1 MKLNPLV
8 LICFNVLIPTSV
20 MFVSP
25 IRVNIISIALACFF
39 MILSFK
45 IVRLLTYLVFAA
57 FVWGL
62 IYIMAGI
69 EQLGW
74 ISMFFAV
81 MASFSPCFVM
91 AIALIKDYTTAEIL
105 SALESLRL
113 PKSIIIASTI
123 TLRYIPTFRTEF
135 SYIKESMRLRGF
147 SFSFLHPIRSFRF
160 FVVPQLF
167 RCMALSDEVTAAGMV
182 KGIDNPNRRSSYYE
196 QKLKFYDLACIILIF
211 AAVIGAALW

>member
-1 MKLNPLV
+1 MGAYIHYGGNWAAGLDFDVFCRNG
-8 LICFNVLIPTSV
+8 I
-20 MFVSP
+20 
-25 IRVNIISIALACFF
+25 
-39 MILSFK
+39 
-45 IVRLLTYLVFAA
+45 VFALLCNGDCA
-57 FVWGL
+57 
-62 IYIMAGI
+62 
-69 EQLGW
+69 
-74 ISMFFAV
+74 
-81 MASFSPCFVM
+81 
-91 AIALIKDYTTAEIL
+91 IKDYTTAEIL

-167 RCMALSDEVTAAGMV
+167 RCMALSEEVTAAGMV

-196 QKLKFYDLACIILIF
+196 QKLKFCDLACIILIF